1 MKIPLSILYLDIDK
15 VWDVTVPVKFIPDDD
30 FQVEEENWNTGE
42 MDPCWKFLLM
52 KMHIHMTALKKSG
65 TNL

>member
-1 MKIPLSILYLDIDK
+1 MPIIYSGIGKILDC
-15 VWDVTVPVKFIPDDD
+15 TVLAKFTPDPDDD